1 MSSEVSPTPPR
12 NPRMIDVARLAGVSQ
27 QTVSRLV
34 NGDTNMRPEI
44 RERVEDAIRQLQY
57 RRNTAARALATNRTM
72 DLGVISFGLA
82 QYGPSVAL
90 FGIADEARKAGYA
103 TSLVTLEDV
112 GVENIRRGLDHLVA
126 DSVDGIIVLAP
137 VQTAMTALSALPTA
151 VPLVVFAP
159 GADEGIANVA
169 VDEVLGAR
177 LATRH
182 LLELGHETVWHVSGP
197 QGWLGAEARIRGWRA
212 ELASAGRV
220 ANIDFEGDWS
230 AESGYLAGRKI
241 AANPDITAVFV
252 ANDQMALGLLSALAE
267 AGRSVPEEVSV
278 VGFDD
283 VPESRFYA
291 PGLTTVRLDFS
302 EVGRL
307 CVERILD
314 LMKGAALDPV
324 PRLQPAL
331 IHRSSTA
338 PPHIGDAAS
347 AALQMPT
354 TTIM

>member
-1 MSSEVSPTPPR
+1 MPPR

-27 QTVSRLV
+27 QTVSRVV
-34 NGDTNMRPEI
+34 NGETKVRPEI
-44 RERVEDAIRQLQY
+44 RERVEGAIRQLQY

-72 DLGVISFGLA
+72 HLGVLSFGLSL
-82 QYGPSVAL
+82 YGPSVAL
-90 FGIADEARKAGYA
+90 FGIAEEARKDGYA
-103 TSLVTLEDV
+103 TSLVTLEEV
-112 GVENIRRGLDHLVA
+112 SVENIRRGLDHLVSDA
-126 DSVDGIIVLAP
+126 VDGIIVLAP
-137 VQTAMTALSALPTA
+137 VQSTMTALSALPSA

-159 GADEGIANVA
+159 GADEGRANVA

-182 LLELGHETVWHVSGP
+182 LLNLGHQTVWHVSGP

-212 ELASAGRV
+212 ELASASRV
-220 ANIDFEGDWS
+220 ANVHFEGDWS
-230 AESGYLAGRKI
+230 AESGYLAGGKI

-252 ANDQMALGLLSALAE
+252 ANDQMALGVLRAFAE
-267 AGRSVPEEVSV
+267 VGRRVPEEVSV

-283 VPESRFYA
+283 VPESRFYT
-291 PGLTTVRLDFS
+291 PGLTTIRLDFN

-314 LMKGAALDPV
+314 LMKGSALDPV
-324 PRLQPAL
+324 PRLQPEL

-338 PPHIGDAAS
+338 PPQTGDAAS
-347 AALQMPT
+347 TSPLRAITAT
-354 TTIM
+354 T

>member
-1 MSSEVSPTPPR
+1 MV
-12 NPRMIDVARLAGVSQ
+12 DVARLAGVSQ

-44 RERVEDAIRQLQY
+44 RERVEAAIRQLQY

-103 TSLVTLEDV
+103 TSLVTLEEV
-112 GVENIRRGLDHLVA
+112 GVDNIRRGLDHLVA

-137 VQTAMTALSALPTA
+137 VRSAMTALSALSTA

-182 LLELGHETVWHVSGP
+182 LLDLGHETVWHLSGP

-220 ANIDFEGDWS
+220 AHVDFEGDWS

-241 AANPDITAVFV
+241 AANHDITAVFV
-252 ANDQMALGLLSALAE
+252 ANDQMALGLLSALE
-267 AGRSVPEEVSV
+267 EEGRRVPEDVSV

-291 PGLTTVRLDFS
+291 PGLTTIRLDFS
-302 EVGRL
+302 EVGRR

-314 LMKGAALDPV
+314 LMKGTPLAPV
-324 PRLQPAL
+324 PRLQPEL
-331 IHRSSTA
+331 IRRCSTA
-338 PPHIGDAAS
+338 PPHLRDAAPAS
-347 AALQMPT
+347 RANAT
-354 TTIM
+354 TTIT